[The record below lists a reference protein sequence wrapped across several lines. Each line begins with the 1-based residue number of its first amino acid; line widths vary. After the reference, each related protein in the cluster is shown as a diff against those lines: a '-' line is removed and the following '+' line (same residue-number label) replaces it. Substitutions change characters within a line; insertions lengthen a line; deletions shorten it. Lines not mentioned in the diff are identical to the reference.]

1 MNPPPAATP
10 DPFEATAPFYDLDL
24 EGYEDDVP
32 LYRELAL
39 AGDGSVL
46 ELGCGTGRVAVPLA
60 EAGCRVTGVDA
71 SPAMLAVAREQA
83 QRLPVGA
90 LTLVQADMRTL
101 SLEARFALVAIPLG
115 GLQHLEE
122 TDDVIAALRVVRS
135 HLAPEGLAV
144 LDVEAPHAEDFEAG
158 PRPLV
163 EHWTRP
169 WRGGQVTKLVAVEN
183 MPSVGLR
190 HVTFHYDVQ
199 PPDGALRR
207 VTHAFTLRV
216 FTPAEIELAARI
228 AGLTVAGCWGD
239 YDGMP
244 YDDGAAR
251 LIVTLEASS

>member
-1 MNPPPAATP
+1 MNRPSGGPP

-24 EGYEDDVP
+24 EGYEDDLP
-32 LYRELAL
+32 LYRELAV
-39 AGDGSVL
+39 AGDGTVL

-71 SPAMLAVAREQA
+71 SPSMLAVARARAE
-83 QRLPVGA
+83 RLPAGA
-90 LTLVQADMRTL
+90 LTLLQADMRTL
-101 SLEARFALVAIPLG
+101 AVEARFGLVAIPLG
-115 GLQHLEE
+115 GLQHLEAI
-122 TDDVIAALRVVRS
+122 DDVIATLQVARR
-135 HLAPEGLAV
+135 HLAPGGQAV

-183 MPSVGLR
+183 LPSAGLR

-199 PPDGALRR
+199 PADGPLRR
-207 VTHAFTLRV
+207 ITHAFVLRV

-228 AGLTVAGCWGD
+228 AGLAVAGCWGD

-244 YDDGAAR
+244 YDDGAGR
-251 LIVTLEASS
+251 LVVTLEASA